1 MIDNRLEIVNL
12 MKIYNSA
19 IKRKCINY
27 SEKVRKEIMIKLLN
41 GNKFIGIIANSDLYV
56 SSIELYKIEYD
67 IATSVGYLNIRCRE
81 NNKLFYYFSKDVNVA
96 NSGKEIE
103 YTNFINVADIIVDD
117 LHHNFL

>member
-12 MKIYNSA
+12 MKIYNSD
-19 IKRKCINY
+19 IKRKCIDD

-81 NNKLFYYFSKDVNVA
+81 NNKLIYSFSKDVNNI
-96 NSGKEIE
+96 NSIKEIE
-103 YTNFINVADIIVDD
+103 YTNFINAADIIVSE
-117 LHHNFL
+117 FIY